1 MKVLHSICRY
11 FLILALLFSFAG
23 VKGQDDEL
31 DRLLN
36 EEVENIN
43 PVYKPVVGF
52 GIGVLNYFGDIKN
65 NYYSPTIGTLGYK
78 VNVSTYLDNN
88 HFYKGE
94 FFFTGGNLTGNE
106 RSYTDSM
113 GNFNFRTS
121 IYNFGFDFNYDFDH
135 LYKNKTKRLHPFV
148 SLGISTTIFNSKTD
162 SFGSYFDS
170 ETQAEITGQRYHY
183 WNDGTIRNLPQSPE
197 NGSTSI
203 IMQRDF
209 TYETNLRDT
218 DWGLGKYPQ
227 YAFVIPLD
235 IGLDFQL
242 SERLMLRI
250 GNSLCYTFSDLFDHV
265 SHKNTSGIIGNKMN
279 DIYNFTYVTIHLDL
293 FSSPKM
299 LKVERLFR
307 EVEFDP
313 TFFDDEDLDGVFD
326 GWDNCPGTVLG
337 AVVDSFGCPVDSDND
352 GIPDYAD
359 KQLNT
364 PNGAY
369 VNNDGV
375 EITESELAA
384 LLDKSMAA
392 NRNEIDLYISQ
403 EASRKRTGKTTIP
416 DKFKPIDTDKD
427 GYISFDE
434 MLKEIDKF
442 FDFQSTLKAED
453 IYELNSFF
461 FSQ

>member
-1 MKVLHSICRY
+1 MKGLHIIYRSVP
-11 FLILALLFSFAG
+11 ILALLFLFAG
-23 VKGQDDEL
+23 LKGQEDEL

-52 GIGVLNYFGDIKN
+52 GVGVLNYFGEIKN

-88 HFYKGE
+88 HFYKAE
-94 FFFTGGNLTGNE
+94 FSFSGGNLSGNE
-106 RSYTDSM
+106 RSFADTM
-113 GNFNFRTS
+113 HNFNFRTS
-121 IYNFGFDFNYDFDH
+121 IYNFGFDLNYDFDH
-135 LYKNKTKRLHPFV
+135 LYKNKSKRLHPFI
-148 SLGISTTIFNSKTD
+148 SLGLSTTLFKSNTD
-162 SFGSYFDS
+162 SFGWYTDS
-170 ETQAEITGQRYHY
+170 ETQAKITGQRYYY

-197 NGSTSI
+197 NLSASV

-242 SERLMLRI
+242 SERMMLRI
-250 GNSLCYTFSDLFDHV
+250 GNSFCYTFSDLFDHV
-265 SHKNTSGIIGNKMN
+265 SHKNTRGIIGNKMN
-279 DIYNFTYVTIHLDL
+279 DIYNFTYVSFHLDL

-326 GWDNCPGTVLG
+326 GWDDCPGTPLG
-337 AVVDSFGCPVDSDND
+337 AKVDSSGCAVDSDND
-352 GIPDYAD
+352 GIADYAD

-364 PNGAY
+364 RYGAY
-369 VNNDGV
+369 VSDDGV
-375 EITESELAA
+375 EITESDLAA

-392 NRNEIDLYISQ
+392 KRNEIDLYINPATSG
-403 EASRKRTGKTTIP
+403 KRSGKTTIP
-416 DKFKPIDTDKD
+416 DKFKPVDTDND
-427 GYISFDE
+427 SYISFEE

-442 FDFQSTLKAED
+442 FDFQSNLKTED
-453 IYELNSFF
+453 IYELNTFF

>member
-1 MKVLHSICRY
+1 MKGLQYYRFYFSMLAVL
-11 FLILALLFSFAG
+11 FTFAG
-23 VKGQDDEL
+23 VQGQDDEF

-52 GIGVLNYFGDIKN
+52 GVGLLNYFGDIKN
-65 NYYSPTIGTLGYK
+65 NYYSPTLGTLGYK
-78 VNVSTYLDNN
+78 VNVSTFIDNN
-88 HFYKGE
+88 HFYKAE
-94 FFFTGGNLTGNE
+94 FFFMGGTLTGNE
-106 RSYTDSM
+106 RSYADTM
-113 GNFNFRTS
+113 RNFNFKTS
-121 IYNFGFDFNYDFDH
+121 IYSFGFDVNYDFDH
-135 LYKNKTKRLHPFV
+135 FYKNKTKRLHPFV
-148 SLGISTTIFNSKTD
+148 SLGVATTLFNSKTD
-162 SFGSYFDS
+162 SFGSYTDRD
-170 ETQAEITGQRYHY
+170 TQAKITGQRYYY
-183 WNDGTIRNLPQSPE
+183 WTDGTIRNMPQNAGNAAS
-197 NGSTSI
+197 SV

-209 TYETNLRDT
+209 NYETNLRDA
-218 DWGLGKYPQ
+218 DWGLGKYSQ

-242 SERLMLRI
+242 SERMMLRL
-250 GNSLCYTFSDLFDHV
+250 GNTINYVFSDNLDHV

-279 DIYNFTYVTIHLDL
+279 DIYNFTYITFHLDL

-326 GWDNCPGTVLG
+326 GWDNCPGTPAG

-352 GIPDYAD
+352 GVFDYAD
-359 KQLNT
+359 KELNT
-364 PNGAY
+364 RSGAY
-369 VNNDGV
+369 VNQDGV
-375 EITESELAA
+375 EITESDLAA
-384 LLDKSMAA
+384 LLDKSVAA
-392 NRNEIDLYISQ
+392 NRNEIDLYLNQ
-403 EASRKRTGKTTIP
+403 GKGGKKTGKVPIP
-416 DKFKPIDTDKD
+416 DKFKPVDTDRD

-442 FDFQSTLKAED
+442 FDFQSSLKTED